1 MTIVNMVGG
10 GAGKDL
16 SVMGLTQ
23 GPFPAPVSVDKNT
36 MCNIAVSPIP
46 DVDTM
51 PTQGVRT
58 GIGSGFY
65 LETID
70 GTQYLK
76 MLTNGTST
84 LTALSQTIPSSANFI
99 GMNEGN
105 YEYVYSNKVYVIQP
119 NGTVTTK
126 DFSNYTPDIVVN
138 GDYYRAQWMSHTG
151 YIYKWNDETQTWDSF
166 ASRAPSG
173 ALQSFSSAT
182 MMGGNG
188 YVYAMFGNTNGVSY
202 CFKVNLETMTESN
215 VPLKATNTN
224 RYSFSKSYINGFLY
238 DTVRAGNFTTS
249 VNMPTPSNVPYAGLF
264 VDRGIYQRYDGNLYY
279 VDPDTD
285 GINQQGYTIATSEE
299 YGTSGMVTLSTLYG
313 VDVTSGDTLYYDGNI
328 YTS

>member
-1 MTIVNMVGG
+1 MNMVGG

-23 GPFPAPVSVDKNT
+23 GSFPAPVSVDKNT
-36 MCNIAVSPIP
+36 ICNIAVSPIP

-51 PTQGVRT
+51 PTKGVRT

-76 MLTNGTST
+76 MLTNGTSS
-84 LTALSQTIPSSANFI
+84 LTALSQTIPSNANFI

-105 YEYVYSNKVYVIQP
+105 YEYAYSDEVYVIQP
-119 NGTVTTK
+119 NGTVTAK
-126 DFSNYTPDIVVN
+126 DFSNDTPMVVVN
-138 GDYYRAQWMSHTG
+138 GDYYRAQWVSYTG
-151 YIYKWNDETQTWDSF
+151 YIYKWNDGTQTWDSF
-166 ASRAPSG
+166 ASGAPSG
-173 ALQSFSSAT
+173 SLQSFNSAS

-188 YVYAMFGNTNGVSY
+188 YVYAMFGKNGGSY
-202 CFKVNLETMTESN
+202 CFRLNLETMAKGNVSLWSN
-215 VPLKATNTN
+215 TSN

-238 DTVRAGNFTTS
+238 DS
-249 VNMPTPSNVPYAGLF
+249 VNNGSYTTNVAMPTPSNVTSPGLF
-264 VDRGIYQRYDGNLYY
+264 VDRGIYQTYQGSLYY
-279 VDPDTD
+279 ADPDTD
-285 GINQQGYTIATSEE
+285 GINKYATLIATSEE

-313 VDVTSGDTLYYDGNI
+313 TDVTSVDTLYYDGNI
-328 YTS
+328 YTP